1 METNTTKRTDLFKVD
16 PRNIVVME
24 GFNVRIDFDLDELKE
39 QIKAAGVLNP
49 ITVIPFKD
57 EDGNEK
63 YQLVDGENLV
73 DIDRLATLLD
83 KRESLPRAMREYKK
97 GGAK

>member
-49 ITVIPFKD
+49 ITVIPFRD
-57 EDGNEK
+57 EDDNEK
-63 YQLVDGENLV
+63 Y
-73 DIDRLATLLD
+73 
-83 KRESLPRAMREYKK
+83 
-97 GGAK
+97 